1 MTAEAKLT
9 IRLDK
14 ELHEKLKEKAKELR
28 LTQSAIIRLAL
39 LQFLEGSRVLSEQMG
54 FKLNHIENKPM
65 IFRGFI

>member
-1 MTAEAKLT
+1 MTAEIKTEAKLT

-39 LQFLEGSRVLSEQMG
+39 LQFLEGSRGAPCVAAAEGGEPTVS
-54 FKLNHIENKPM
+54 
-65 IFRGFI
+65 R